1 MWSRSGITAVLLL
14 AFVLPASAQAPH
26 LATDLEKFSYALG
39 LRFGQSLAQQGL
51 KSIDPAAL
59 GLGVQDM
66 LAGVNPRITPEQI
79 QAAQDAI
86 VAEIRKA
93 ARDKAKKTLDEGLSF
108 LEANKNRDGV
118 ITLPSGVQ
126 YRILREGDGKQP
138 TPEDKVVVH
147 YRGTLL
153 TGQEFDSSY
162 NRGEPLTFGLGQVI
176 PGWTQVVSS
185 IKTGS
190 KIETW
195 IPPNLAYGER
205 GSPPTIPGNS
215 TLYFQIELLE
225 VK

>member
-1 MWSRSGITAVLLL
+1 MWSRLGKAVVISL

-26 LATDLEKFSYALG
+26 LATDLEKFSYGLG
-39 LRFGQSLAQQGL
+39 LRFGQSLAKQGL
-51 KSIDPAAL
+51 QSIDPAAL

-66 LAGVNPRITPEQI
+66 LAGVNPRITPEEL
-79 QAAQDAI
+79 QAAQAAI
-86 VAEIRKA
+86 VREIEKA
-93 ARDKAKKTLDEGLSF
+93 ARDRSKRVLDDGLSF
-108 LEANKNRDGV
+108 LEANKSRDGV

-126 YRILREGDGKQP
+126 YRVLREGDGKQP
-138 TPEDKVVVH
+138 TATDKVVVH

-162 NRGEPLTFGLGQVI
+162 GRGEPLTFGLNQVI

-185 IKTGS
+185 IKTGT
-190 KIETW
+190 KVETW